1 MIDKAPQKPNGTVN
15 ICMITDG
22 AYILPASV
30 AIKSIISSKQK
41 GVYRIFIITS
51 NLTDEAERKF
61 RAFERDDVEII
72 IRRENAEKRF
82 AGMHVFDS
90 SAICVAS
97 ISALLKF
104 IIPELFPEEDK
115 MLYLD
120 GDLIVKADLGELYS
134 TDIDG
139 FYAAAAVDSC
149 AMYWR
154 HKYHALVKDYFN
166 SGIMLL
172 NLKKMREDHMSR
184 ELIEAK
190 KLLSDA
196 SLMDQNVFNLVF
208 DRKVKLLPVK
218 YNFMPLSLDR
228 ADKKWDISDLNR
240 LYGTSYNSKTELYLD
255 AEIIHYSSKDK
266 PWKYPDAACA
276 HEWRHYYY
284 EMLKDENGGRL
295 KRRAEKYGISVII
308 PCYNTEKYLPQ
319 TIDCILS
326 QSYKDIEII
335 LIDDGSADSTAQIIR
350 DYEKKYANVF
360 AFYQPNRGQGY
371 ERNFGIEK
379 ARGKYIHFM
388 DSDDLLDPECYK
400 KAYQCADENNL
411 DAVLFEGEAFYENT
425 SLEDAL
431 PEYKKYYARKS
442 AFPRV
447 YSGEELFITFRNSI
461 GFIVQPGMQL
471 IRRSFLNEKEIR
483 FPELALLEDNL
494 FQYKVITRARRI
506 KVLPDAFYKRR
517 VRENST
523 MTAEKD
529 KKALYAL
536 AYTIRELLGEY
547 EIYKTRSEMGGA
559 VLKHIIAQCKNMKK
573 YYGEICSIDEKE
585 LTPDEFPQ
593 TADAIRFSVFIAG
606 AADQSALNRATAE
619 ENKQLKFRLSRA
631 YKDKSELNAKL
642 QQTYKEKSE
651 INAKL
656 QRTYKEKSAKTAEIN
671 RLRKWSFYPLLRK
684 AKSFLKRIFKSSP
697 PKSAA

>member
-1 MIDKAPQKPNGTVN
+1 MKRSNKLNSKTQNEPVN

-22 AYILPASV
+22 AYILPISV
-30 AIKSIISSKQK
+30 AIESIISSKK
-41 GVYRIFIITS
+41 SGSYRIFIITS
-51 NLTDEAERKF
+51 NLSDEDEKKF
-61 RAFERDDVEII
+61 LSFSREDVEII
-72 IRRENAEKRF
+72 IRREDAEKRF

-90 SAICVAS
+90 DAICVAS

-104 IIPELFPEEDK
+104 LIPELFPDEEK

-120 GDLIVKADLGELYS
+120 GDLVVKTDLHELYE
-134 TDIDG
+134 TDISDY
-139 FYAAAAVDSC
+139 YAAAIVDSC

-172 NLKKMREDHMSR
+172 NLKRLRKDSMSR

-190 KLLSDA
+190 RLLSDT

-208 DRKVKLLPVK
+208 DRKIKLLPIK

-228 ADKKWDISDLNR
+228 ADKKWDITDVNK
-240 LYGTSYNSKTELYLD
+240 LYGTSYESKTQLYLD
-255 AEIIHYSSKDK
+255 AQIIHYSSKDK

-276 HEWRHYYY
+276 NEWRHYYY
-284 EMLKDENGGRL
+284 QMLKKENGGKL

-308 PCYNTEKYLPQ
+308 PCYNTEEYLKE
-319 TIDCILS
+319 TMESVLN

-335 LIDDGSADSTAQIIR
+335 LIDDGSTDSTPEIIR
-350 DYEKKYANVF
+350 EYEKKYANVF

-388 DSDDLLDPECYK
+388 DSDDLLDEECYE
-400 KAYQCADENNL
+400 KAYCCADENNL
-411 DAVLFEGEAFYENT
+411 DAVLFEGESFYET
-425 SLEDAL
+425 KELENML
-431 PEYKKYYARKS
+431 PEYKRYYARKS
-442 AFPRV
+442 VFPRV
-447 YSGEELFITFRNSI
+447 YSGEELFIIFRNSI

-471 IRRSFLNEKEIR
+471 IRRSFLLENKIQ
-483 FPELALLEDNL
+483 FPELPMLEDNL
-494 FQYKVITRARRI
+494 FQYKVITRSERI

-529 KKALYAL
+529 KKALAAL
-536 AYTIRELLGEY
+536 AYTIRELLKEY
-547 EIYKTRSEMGGA
+547 EINKNRSEMSSA
-559 VLKHIIAQCKNMKK
+559 ILKHIIAQCKNMKK
-573 YYGEICSIDEKE
+573 YYTEISLAEDE
-585 LTPDEFPQ
+585 TTSPDAFPQ
-593 TADAIRFSVFIAG
+593 IADAIYYSVFIAT
-606 AADQSALNRATAE
+606 AAEQSALNRATAE
-619 ENKQLKFRLSRA
+619 ENKQLKFRLNRA

-671 RLRKWSFYPLLRK
+671 KLKKWSFYPLLRK
-684 AKSFLKRIFKSSP
+684 IKRVFNRMFKRSS
-697 PKSAA
+697 A